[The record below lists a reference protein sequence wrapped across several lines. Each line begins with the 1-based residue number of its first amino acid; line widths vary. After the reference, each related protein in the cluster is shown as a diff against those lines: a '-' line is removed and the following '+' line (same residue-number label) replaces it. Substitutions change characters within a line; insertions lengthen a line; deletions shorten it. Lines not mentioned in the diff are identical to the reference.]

1 MIFFVTSVNEIVSS
15 SNTSAILVR
24 GRSDDYSLVE
34 VLVTDF
40 HPTVF
45 YSPPWSIVND
55 DNNIDDVI
63 DDENDATKDFSW
75 SELQI
80 WADGFIAKIESFL
93 SKKVLKWSFCK
104 GRTMYHYNGF
114 SLPFLEV
121 ALFSSADVKQL
132 LKSDGFVITDRGVH
146 LHEAHIP
153 LHLQFMIST
162 TISPFTFIEM
172 KNYNKESNTFTCSW
186 KDLCQDEGRRIRP
199 RDQGVG
205 VFPTDRYMLPSLQRM
220 LTKLSLDTQSQQ
232 PVSGSVS
239 GSGTM
244 NPLVRPVDKKKIP
257 SLLKCK
263 TMFSS
268 YQASLSLPSPFG
280 QTFLEEYEPAID
292 LTDNR
297 IIHKKPKRTKKI
309 TQTNTTPQNG
319 PLKRIPKLDP
329 FLIENVTN
337 KKLAFS
343 TKKKESGVG
352 VMLTL
357 RKFTQL
363 KRAPLPSELAPLMLK
378 KSSSSKKRYELSQIS
393 PPTPTVSGSQ
403 PTPQTQTQTQT
414 PFPLLTML
422 GVEVLR
428 KGTELYLIKT
438 TLYHSATKLEARTF
452 FSKDQFSKYYQK
464 VDADLLFSFRM
475 NESVAY
481 LGFTADGRHN
491 GGGHGGRHNGG
502 GCRVIMLP
510 VQAFLKNELPSLS
523 CLTFESLYKQIFGV
537 NICLTPDSVLL
548 EWLYGCTYDDGK
560 VYDGKVYDGKTTTTT
575 TATTINCKLQKIL
588 DKLDEKIDLQHQ
600 MILPALRKNC
610 EFTTLI
616 GINLSEVIW
625 RGSQIRVE
633 SMLGRLAR
641 QEDFLMLSP
650 TPPMVRAQMG
660 PSVIPLVL
668 EPKSA
673 FYEDPVIVLDFQSLY
688 PSLMIA
694 NNICYSTCLGDG
706 KQSSSYGVLDYSS
719 VPGGDVGDG
728 SFLSECHQ
736 TTMTGA
742 VFVSKTIR
750 EGLLPKILS
759 ELISARQKVKAVDN
773 YKQLA
778 LKLIANV
785 TYGYTAASYSGRMP
799 NVCIA
804 DAIVQGGRDALQMAM
819 AFVEKEYPSTRIV
832 YGDTDSIFVCCPS
845 ISRLKAQALGKEMAI
860 RISELF
866 PSPMMMKFEKVYH
879 PSLLVAKK
887 RYVGFSYNGNIEGSL
902 DVKGLEIVRKDAC
915 PLLKIIMERSLL
927 ILFRSSDLSSLKA
940 YVQRQF
946 FKILAGASKDLSLFL
961 LTKKGPRAV
970 DGANGANGQKD
981 AVIWNRERDRIPF
994 LVYQSDSERSDDHRL
1009 MDRMIDPYRFILEK
1023 KRLDYDFYIKK
1034 RIIPPLSRI
1043 FILLGG
1049 VDVSKWLSELPPPRQ
1064 SCWRAKGGGID
1075 FFVERRSCFV
1085 CGART
1090 TTTTNT
1096 TTTTTT
1102 TTTKHSPLCQGCQED
1117 EQRTLFTK
1125 YSRTKDRESKALK
1138 LLAQCPSTAPY
1149 EMCYNLGCRKFW
1161 GMLDFI
1167 TIGEPH

>member
-1 MIFFVTSVNEIVSS
+1 MIFFVTSVNEIMS

-24 GRSDDYSLVE
+24 GRSDDYGLVE
-34 VLVTDF
+34 VVVRDF

-45 YSPPWSIVND
+45 YSPPWSIVN
-55 DNNIDDVI
+55 VV
-63 DDENDATKDFSW
+63 DENDAAKDFSW
-75 SELQI
+75 SELQN
-80 WADGFIAKIESFL
+80 WTDGFIAKIESFL

-114 SLPFLEV
+114 SLPFIEV
-121 ALFSSADVKQL
+121 ALFSSSDVRKL
-132 LKSDGFVITDRGVH
+132 LVGDGFVITDRGVH

-172 KNYNKESNTFTCSW
+172 KNYNKESNTFSCSW
-186 KDLCQDEGRRIRP
+186 KDLCQDDGRRIRP
-199 RDQGVG
+199 RDEGVG

-232 PVSGSVS
+232 PVSGSAS
-239 GSGTM
+239 GSGSGSVSM
-244 NPLVRPVDKKKIP
+244 NPLVKPVDKKKIAG
-257 SLLKCK
+257 LLRCK

-268 YQASLSLPSPFG
+268 CQASLSLPSPFG
-280 QTFLEEYEPAID
+280 QTFLEDYEPIII
-292 LTDNR
+292 TDNG
-297 IIHKKPKRTKKI
+297 IIHKKTKRNKRI
-309 TQTNTTPQNG
+309 IQTNATPQKG
-319 PLKRIPKLDP
+319 PQKRIPKLDP

-337 KKLAFS
+337 KKLAF
-343 TKKKESGVG
+343 TKKKESGGAGAGG

-363 KRAPLPSELAPLMLK
+363 KRAPLPSELAPLMLEK
-378 KSSSSKKRYELSQIS
+378 PSSSNKRFELSQIS
-393 PPTPTVSGSQ
+393 PPPPTLPPLRQVGGQ
-403 PTPQTQTQTQT
+403 PTPLTQT

-428 KGTELYLIKT
+428 KGNELYLIKT
-438 TLYHSATKLEARTF
+438 SLYHSSTKLEARTF
-452 FSKDQFSKYYQK
+452 FSKDQFSKYYHE
-464 VDADLLFSFRM
+464 VDPDLLFSFRM

-481 LGFTADGRHN
+481 LGITADGRH
-491 GGGHGGRHNGG
+491 GGGGR
-502 GCRVIMLP
+502 RVIMLP

-523 CLTFESLYKQIFGV
+523 CLSFESLYKEIFGV

-548 EWLYGCTYDDGK
+548 EWLFGFSGFSYDGRTLNDFVCNGK
-560 VYDGKVYDGKTTTTT
+560 VCNGKTTTT
-575 TATTINCKLQKIL
+575 ATNNCKLQKIL

-610 EFTTLI
+610 EFTSLI

-650 TPPMVRAQMG
+650 TPLMVRAQMG

-673 FYEDPVIVLDFQSLY
+673 FYEDPLIVLDFQSLY

-706 KQSSSYGVLDYSS
+706 KESSSYGVLDYSS

-736 TTMTGA
+736 TTTTGA
-742 VFVSKTIR
+742 IFVSKELR

-819 AFVEKEYPSTRIV
+819 TFVEKEYPSTRIV

-866 PSPMMMKFEKVYH
+866 PSPMMMKLEKVYH

-887 RYVGFSYNGNIEGSL
+887 RYVGFSYGSNGTEGSI

-915 PLLKIIMERSLL
+915 PLLKVIMERSLL

-940 YVQRQF
+940 YVQRQL

-961 LTKKGPRAV
+961 LTKKGPRV
-970 DGANGANGQKD
+970 DGNVNGGNVNGEKD
-981 AVIWNRERDRIPF
+981 AVIWNKERDRIPF
-994 LVYQSDSERSDDHRL
+994 LVYKSDAEKSDDHRL

-1043 FILLGG
+1043 FILLG
-1049 VDVSKWLSELPPPRQ
+1049 VDVSKWLSELPRQ
-1064 SCWRAKGGGID
+1064 SRWRAKGGRID
-1075 FFVERRSCFV
+1075 SFVERRSCFV

-1090 TTTTNT
+1090 TNT

-1102 TTTKHSPLCQGCQED
+1102 STTKNSPLCQGCQED

-1125 YSRTKDRESKALK
+1125 YSRTKDRESKALV
-1138 LLAQCPSTAPY
+1138 LLAQCPYTAPY
-1149 EMCYNLGCRKFW
+1149 EMCYNLGCKKFW